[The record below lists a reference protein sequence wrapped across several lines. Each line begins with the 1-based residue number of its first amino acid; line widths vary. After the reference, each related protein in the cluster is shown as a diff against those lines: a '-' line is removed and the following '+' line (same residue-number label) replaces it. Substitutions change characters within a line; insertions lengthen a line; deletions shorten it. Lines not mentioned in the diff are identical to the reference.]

1 MLDSHQEKLLKFGFK
16 FGKNGAHSS
25 RTMMLAEITDLFYG
39 RDINSTQEQ
48 YQEDIITYNVLNK
61 PTDKARK
68 LTYRHLID
76 LYGLSNNIPLF
87 RVFRQ
92 LWESDES
99 ARPFLACQMAL
110 ARDPLL
116 RITETK
122 ILELSQSELL
132 TREDMET
139 VLAAE
144 DPERFSPA
152 SLKSFAQNVN
162 GTWTNAGFLS
172 GRNKKYRSEP
182 IIRPINVIFALFLGY
197 LNGLTG
203 NRLFS
208 SEWIKVLNCRQDRL
222 LELARSASH
231 AGLINFK
238 HSSEVVE
245 ITFPEYLTKEE
256 EAWINE

>member
-48 YQEDIITYNVLNK
+48 YQEDIVTYNVLNK

-110 ARDPLL
+110 ARGPLL

-122 ILELSQSELL
+122 ILELSQSGLL
-132 TREDMET
+132 TREDME
-139 VLAAE
+139 
-144 DPERFSPA
+144 
-152 SLKSFAQNVN
+152 
-162 GTWTNAGFLS
+162 
-172 GRNKKYRSEP
+172 
-182 IIRPINVIFALFLGY
+182 
-197 LNGLTG
+197 
-203 NRLFS
+203 
-208 SEWIKVLNCRQDRL
+208 
-222 LELARSASH
+222 
-231 AGLINFK
+231 
-238 HSSEVVE
+238 
-245 ITFPEYLTKEE
+245 
-256 EAWINE
+256 